1 MLSNYEQRILT
12 ELEVELARHR
22 SKRASVIRAL
32 RLPTA
37 SLALAATMYLS
48 ISSMLSRTAA
58 SLSIALLGIAVG
70 WLLVGVVRRRIMGP
84 RIRRRLRKLA
94 RERRPPDQA

>member
-12 ELEVELARHR
+12 ELEVELTRHSSR
-22 SKRASVIRAL
+22 RASWLRAL
-32 RLPTA
+32 RLPVV
-37 SLALAATMYLS
+37 SLALVATTYLS
-48 ISSMLSRTAA
+48 VSSILPRTAA
-58 SLSIALLGIAVG
+58 SLAIALLGIVVG

-94 RERRPPDQA
+94 RQRRAPGQA